1 MWDPHSSGQWA
12 NKNSLTLSGRV
23 ASKGRSRLL
32 LSRVKPMQYV
42 YIYYLGC
49 TGTPFL
55 AEYQY
60 RVRAGYGY
68 TYHTGTKVPNT
79 YQRAKLKF
87 QKYGYV
93 WVRKGYVWVPYG
105 YVFG

>member
-1 MWDPHSSGQWA
+1 MAQSH
-12 NKNSLTLSGRV
+12 NKFIFNEN
-23 ASKGRSRLL
+23 
-32 LSRVKPMQYV
+32 VKDYT
-42 YIYYLGC
+42 LGC

-68 TYHTGTKVPNT
+68 TYHTGIKVPNT

-93 WVRKGYVWVPYG
+93 WVRQGYVWVPYG
-105 YVFG
+105 YASICILGKIV